1 MADATGDLFFRSGAL
16 DRQRA
21 EALLAEA
28 LTGADDGE
36 LFLEFRQSEAL
47 VFDDGRLRSASFDTS
62 QGFGT
67 LPVECAAPEEQVARR
82 IGHR

>member
-1 MADATGDLFFRSGAL
+1 MAHDTGDLFFRSGAL

-21 EALLAEA
+21 ESLLAEA

-47 VFDDGRLRSASFDTS
+47 VFDDGRLRIGELRHQPGLRA
-62 QGFGT
+62 
-67 LPVECAAPEEQVARR
+67 CAPSPAKRRPMPIRAR
-82 IGHR
+82 